1 VNMDRMDGAGVAI
14 TGGAGDIGAAMGK
27 ELSARGAS
35 VTLIDRKSAED
46 AEPWLE
52 RAGGADGEV
61 HYIQADVTD
70 RAAVDETLARI
81 EPLDVAIG
89 NAGIV
94 DSAPFLEITEKQWH
108 NHLAVNLGG
117 CFNLGQSAARLM
129 VGRER
134 PGRIIF
140 TGSWVQEVPWPE
152 ITAYSV
158 SKAGI
163 RMLARQMAR
172 ELAGHGILVNVIAPG
187 IVRAGLAKRQ
197 METEPQYARR
207 VEHVIP
213 LGEPQTAKQVASA
226 TAFLCSEAADYMTG
240 STLLVDGGCS
250 LFQFDE

>member
-1 VNMDRMDGAGVAI
+1 MDRMDGAGIAI
-14 TGGAGDIGAAMGK
+14 TGGAGDIGAAIGK
-27 ELSARGAS
+27 ELSGRGAS
-35 VTLIDRKSAED
+35 VTLIDLKSAED

-52 RAGGADGEV
+52 RVSAADGEV
-61 HYIQADVTD
+61 RYIQADVTD
-70 RAAVDETLARI
+70 RATVDEALARI

-134 PGRIIF
+134 PGRIIL

-207 VEHVIP
+207 VGHVIP
-213 LGEPQTAKQVASA
+213 LGEPQTAEQVARA

-240 STLLVDGGCS
+240 ASLLVDGGCS

>member
-1 VNMDRMDGAGVAI
+1 
-14 TGGAGDIGAAMGK
+14 
-27 ELSARGAS
+27 
-35 VTLIDRKSAED
+35 
-46 AEPWLE
+46 
-52 RAGGADGEV
+52 
-61 HYIQADVTD
+61 
-70 RAAVDETLARI
+70 
-81 EPLDVAIG
+81 
-89 NAGIV
+89 
-94 DSAPFLEITEKQWH
+94 
-108 NHLAVNLGG
+108 
-117 CFNLGQSAARLM
+117 
-129 VGRER
+129 
-134 PGRIIF
+134 
-140 TGSWVQEVPWPE
+140 VPWPE

-207 VEHVIP
+207 VKHVIP
-213 LGEPQTAKQVASA
+213 LGEPQTAEQVARA